1 MKKSMFFILALLGS
15 QSVMLAQSAST
26 PSPAFIS
33 TVPQAQKVKISGD
46 GTAGYTLGFKM
57 KQALVKIDTTIR
69 VSVKTAYLS
78 IEMQGITGS
87 SFAEVTAG
95 TTSFWVTDKAGKP
108 VKIPEKFLKKIGGA
122 LEDNIIDFTAKIPF
136 RLKTDNSSY
145 TIRFRWESAD
155 KRKIIDFVT
164 TTK

>member
-1 MKKSMFFILALLGS
+1 MKRSLFFVLALTSSSFLF
-15 QSVMLAQSAST
+15 AQSATT

-33 TVPQAQKVKISGD
+33 TTPQSQKVKITGD
-46 GTAGYTLGFKM
+46 GTAGYTLGVKM
-57 KQALVKIDTTIR
+57 KQAIVKTDTTIR

-95 TTSFWVTDKAGKP
+95 TTSFWVTDKTGKP
-108 VKIPEKFLKKIGGA
+108 VKIAEKFLKKIGGA

-136 RLKTDNSSY
+136 RLKTDKNNY
-145 TIRFRWESAD
+145 TIRFRWQSAD